1 MARKYPYDTSRQAL
15 YQPAAGAVFFEA
27 WDRERDTSNTDL
39 LCAEMSRLAYAGRG
53 TVVSSLESIGFT
65 LRLWFGGETLEER
78 LRTKGTEGF
87 VATTAGLT
95 VLAFR
100 GTESNKPEDLL
111 ADLFAIAGPG
121 QGGGQV
127 HQGFVRAYAPVREA
141 IREELAKHGG
151 GLVITGHSLGAG
163 LATLAAADHAA
174 RQPALITF
182 GSPRVGDPTFARVL
196 AGLPIRRFV
205 DCCDVATRIPPE
217 LFEQPHVHQLLTD
230 LIPGRLVSDPFARGL
245 VSVVAFGLA
254 AALRAVGIQPHY
266 VHVGEA
272 EYRDHAGTPLATAT
286 TRAIEA
292 DQQAAR
298 AAYPG
303 SPTRALTE
311 LMQQVRT
318 AVTTPGDE
326 THVRDAV
333 RQFSAALFS
342 GDPVPLR
349 DLADHA
355 PINYVS
361 IFSGRVEKQ
370 AETGHG

>member
-1 MARKYPYDTSRQAL
+1 
-15 YQPAAGAVFFEA
+15 
-27 WDRERDTSNTDL
+27 
-39 LCAEMSRLAYAGRG
+39 
-53 TVVSSLESIGFT
+53 
-65 LRLWFGGETLEER
+65 
-78 LRTKGTEGF
+78 
-87 VATTAGLT
+87 
-95 VLAFR
+95 
-100 GTESNKPEDLL
+100 
-111 ADLFAIAGPG
+111 
-121 QGGGQV
+121 V
-127 HQGFVRAYAPVREA
+127 HQGFARAYATVHDA
-141 IREELAKHGG
+141 IREELARHGG
-151 GLVITGHSLGAG
+151 TLLITGHSLGAA
-163 LATLAAADHAA
+163 LATLAAADHAG

-182 GSPRVGDPTFARVL
+182 GSPRVGDATFARLL

-205 DCCDVATRIPPE
+205 DCCDVVTRIPPE

-230 LIPGRLVSDPFARGL
+230 LIPERLVSDPFTKGL

-254 AALRAVGIQPHY
+254 AALRTAGIQPRY
-266 VHVGEA
+266 VHAGEV
-272 EYRDHAGTPLATAT
+272 EYRDHAGAPLATAT

-292 DQQAAR
+292 DQRAAR

-303 SPTRALTE
+303 NPTRALTE

-318 AVTTPGDE
+318 AVTSPGDG

-361 IFSGRVEKQ
+361 IFSGRVS
-370 AETGHG
+370 

>member
-1 MARKYPYDTSRQAL
+1 MARTYPYDTSRQAL
-15 YQPAAGAVFFEA
+15 YQPAARAAFFEA
-27 WDRERDTSNTDL
+27 WDGETDTRNTDL
-39 LCAEMSRLAYAGRG
+39 LCAEMSRLAYAGRE
-53 TVVSSLESIGFT
+53 TVASSLDSIGFT
-65 LRLWFGGETLEER
+65 LRRWFGGEAPEER
-78 LRTKGTEGF
+78 FRTKGTDGF
-87 VATTAGLT
+87 IATSATAGLT

-100 GTESNKPEDLL
+100 GTESNKPEDIL
-111 ADLFAIAGPG
+111 ADLFAISGPG
-121 QGGGQV
+121 QAGGQV
-127 HQGFVRAYAPVREA
+127 HQGFARVYAPVREA

-151 GLVITGHSLGAG
+151 PLAITGHSLGAG

-174 RQPALITF
+174 RRPALVTF
-182 GSPRVGDPTFARVL
+182 GSPRVGDPTFARAL

-205 DCCDVATRIPPE
+205 DCCDVVTRVPPE

-230 LIPGRLVSDPFARGL
+230 LIPERLVSDPFAKGL
-245 VSVVAFGLA
+245 VSVIAFGLST
-254 AALRAVGIQPHY
+254 ALRAAGIQPHY

-292 DQQAAR
+292 DQRAAR

-318 AVTTPGDE
+318 AVTAPGDG

-361 IFSGRVEKQ
+361 LFSGRV
-370 AETGHG
+370 